1 MVSADIR
8 EFPVEKPVGML
19 RETAR
24 HEESRI
30 KNAYLVWSNVKTSIK
45 LIGTYSLLLRR
56 LGELAYG
63 RRGK

>member
-1 MVSADIR
+1 MVSVDIR

-45 LIGTYSLLLRR
+45 LIGTYSLLLKR
-56 LGELAYG
+56 LGE
-63 RRGK
+63 

>member
-8 EFPVEKPVGML
+8 EFPAEKPVGML

-30 KNAYLVWSNVKTSIK
+30 KNAYPVWNKGFKVIIK
-45 LIGTYSLLLRR
+45 QT
-56 LGELAYG
+56 A
-63 RRGK
+63 